1 MKSENKKLKETENIE
16 INDDKT
22 TIDEEIKHKFTPLI
36 NVKKVAGL
44 SDSIVNYLAMG
55 ICFVVY
61 GLYHLEWL
69 NVEKKGNKDFYLG
82 YFLVASICLYITGIF
97 NWYEGKELIFL
108 IDFVMSF
115 LFMTL
120 FLKYQNLENL
130 VEKVSETDTDKLQ
143 GIFYILLFCFILV
156 IGISSKEKGIVY
168 IIDYAVLFITYVLL
182 FAYKFFKNEWIKK
195 IDFYIFIICGAFFWI
210 TGIIKLFN
218 SVISGSIN
226 IVEPSD

>member
-1 MKSENKKLKETENIE
+1 MKSEDKKLKETENLE

-36 NVKKVAGL
+36 NVKKVPGL
-44 SDSIVNYLAMG
+44 SDSIINYLAMG
-55 ICFVVY
+55 ICYVVY
-61 GLYHLEWL
+61 GCYHLGWL
-69 NVEKKGNKDFYLG
+69 DVDKDANKDFYLG

-108 IDFVMSF
+108 IDFIMSF

-120 FLKYQNLENL
+120 YLKNQTLENL
-130 VEKVSETDTDKLQ
+130 AGKVSENDTDKLQ

-156 IGISSKEKGIVY
+156 IGISSKDKGIVY
-168 IIDYAVLFITYVLL
+168 IFDYAVLFITYVFL

-195 IDFYIFIICGAFFWI
+195 IDFYIFVICGGLFWI
-210 TGIIKLFN
+210 TGIIKILN
-218 SVISGSIN
+218 SVISGSIG

>member
-69 NVEKKGNKDFYLG
+69 NVEKEGNKDFYLG

-168 IIDYAVLFITYVLL
+168 IIDYVVLFITYVLL

>member
-1 MKSENKKLKETENIE
+1 MKSEYKKLKETENLE

-36 NVKKVAGL
+36 NVKKAPVY
-44 SDSIVNYLAMG
+44 SDSIINYLAMG
-55 ICFVVY
+55 MCYVVY
-61 GLYHLEWL
+61 GCYHLGWL
-69 NVEKKGNKDFYLG
+69 NVDKDANKDFYLG

-120 FLKYQNLENL
+120 YLKNQTLENL

-143 GIFYILLFCFILV
+143 GIFYILLFCLYWSLESPLKI
-156 IGISSKEKGIVY
+156 KE
-168 IIDYAVLFITYVLL
+168 LFIFLIMLYYSSHMCFCLL
-182 FAYKFFKNEWIKK
+182 INFLKMNGLKK
-195 IDFYIFIICGAFFWI
+195 
-210 TGIIKLFN
+210 
-218 SVISGSIN
+218 
-226 IVEPSD
+226 